1 MIGFKTMVIRT
12 NYNKT
17 ISYMPWQYYDIK
29 NADAVEVR
37 DFTTNELLATVDP
50 TEILNSAKKIWIHD
64 PITNERVLSDYF
76 VADFTPGD
84 DFKPQPKRIKTVL
97 RSKTK

>member
-12 NYNKT
+12 NYTKT

-29 NADAVEVR
+29 NADAIEVR
-37 DFTTNELLATVDP
+37 DFQTNELLATVDP
-50 TEILNSAKKIWIHD
+50 TDILGSSKKVWIRD
-64 PITNERVLSDYF
+64 PNGDRVLSDYF

-97 RSKTK
+97 RRKTK

>member
-76 VADFTPGD
+76 VA
-84 DFKPQPKRIKTVL
+84 L
-97 RSKTK
+97 S